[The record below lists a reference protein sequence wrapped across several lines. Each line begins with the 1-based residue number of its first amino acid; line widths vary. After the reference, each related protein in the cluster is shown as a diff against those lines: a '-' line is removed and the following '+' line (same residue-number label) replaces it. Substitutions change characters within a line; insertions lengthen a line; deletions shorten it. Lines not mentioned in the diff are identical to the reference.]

1 MIQVV
6 RIKKGSARSMRLVR
20 EQVLAEGWWILSIKA
35 SELYPV
41 WLCRVVRKF
50 QWDRLTKEQQS
61 ALKEYK
67 PWGNLWPEK
76 SSLSTYV
83 ATRTWDAR
91 LKSWLQNFVNSVRN
105 ATASK
110 VEWKNWKLG

>member
-6 RIKKGSARSMRLVR
+6 RIKKGSARTMRLVR
-20 EQVLAEGWWILSIKA
+20 EQVLAEGWHILSIKA

-41 WLCRVVRKF
+41 WLCRVVRKS
-50 QWDRLTKEQQS
+50 QWDRLTKEQQT

-67 PWGNLWPEK
+67 PWPEK
-76 SSLSTYV
+76 NTLSTYV

-91 LKSWLQNFVNSVRN
+91 LKSWLQNFVNSVKN